1 MYGAIA
7 RLCGSMGALGVAKAI
22 DSEEI
27 INWMN
32 GLGYDE
38 GKGFHV
44 GAPGPAA
51 DIVALLRTG
60 NYPLRPRYS
69 SSSFGRP
76 ARPLFPY
83 ITEHHARR
91 VSTEV
96 ERDRRGLWP
105 VFWPGV
111 LRRPSRR
118 DLGGAGGALRC
129 GRARKWGMDPGD
141 IEVMVEI
148 VLDEARD
155 ELSKG
160 KSAPK
165 RFVLIEGEEIVP
177 FGRDLD
183 DYSPDLD
190 NLREIG
196 RLVSKVEKDRP
207 DAVVLLHKGW
217 AQLGDGDGPARLV
230 RGARILGNPGR
241 PRPGVAVVE
250 CLVAHVLSRAGVAMW
265 LQPYVGG
272 KSPEAF
278 ARSKLE
284 GRTLDPAFQK
294 VARLM
299 SGVGQL

>member
-96 ERDRRGLWP
+96 ERDRRGL
-105 VFWPGV
+105 
-111 LRRPSRR
+111 
-118 DLGGAGGALRC
+118 
-129 GRARKWGMDPGD
+129 
-141 IEVMVEI
+141 
-148 VLDEARD
+148 
-155 ELSKG
+155 
-160 KSAPK
+160 
-165 RFVLIEGEEIVP
+165 
-177 FGRDLD
+177 
-183 DYSPDLD
+183 
-190 NLREIG
+190 
-196 RLVSKVEKDRP
+196 
-207 DAVVLLHKGW
+207 
-217 AQLGDGDGPARLV
+217 
-230 RGARILGNPGR
+230 
-241 PRPGVAVVE
+241 
-250 CLVAHVLSRAGVAMW
+250 
-265 LQPYVGG
+265 
-272 KSPEAF
+272 
-278 ARSKLE
+278 
-284 GRTLDPAFQK
+284 
-294 VARLM
+294 
-299 SGVGQL
+299 